1 MEARF
6 PRLRKGGWVTTSE
19 SFGGKVKEPTG
30 VGGEEEE
37 AILSGGSAE
46 VVIHG
51 GVGGAVSGNDD
62 AAGEP
67 DGESGG
73 DGGVGWLERVI
84 PLCPYVPNPLIDNV
98 FAKLSLGIARILSCA
113 IIDTSSQM
121 YRHLSTG
128 PASTEDLQ
136 PFSRW
141 PQFQG
146 NLKGTKSMARM
157 PE

>member
-19 SFGGKVKEPTG
+19 SFGGKVKKPTG
-30 VGGEEEE
+30 VGGEEKE
-37 AILSGGSAE
+37 AILLGGSGE
-46 VVIHG
+46 VGIH
-51 GVGGAVSGNDD
+51 
-62 AAGEP
+62 
-67 DGESGG
+67 
-73 DGGVGWLERVI
+73 GGVGWLERVI
-84 PLCPYVPNPLIDNV
+84 PLCPYVPNPINVNV
-98 FAKLSLGIARILSCA
+98 FAKLRLGIARILSCA